1 MGNIFSKPKMPEKSQ
16 EQIAAEKAEEER
28 LARVEKENEERKLEA
43 EKKATSNLVGRRSLQ
58 AAGMEGYT
66 GFRRK
71 QMGAA
76 QPTQAGGGSMGTS
89 VTGI

>member
-1 MGNIFSKPKMPEKSQ
+1 MGSVFSKPKMPQKSQ
-16 EQIAAEKAEEER
+16 EQIAAEKAEKER
-28 LARVEKENEERKLEA
+28 LARVEAEDKRKAEEA
-43 EKKATSNLVGRRSLQ
+43 EQKATSNLVGRRSLQ